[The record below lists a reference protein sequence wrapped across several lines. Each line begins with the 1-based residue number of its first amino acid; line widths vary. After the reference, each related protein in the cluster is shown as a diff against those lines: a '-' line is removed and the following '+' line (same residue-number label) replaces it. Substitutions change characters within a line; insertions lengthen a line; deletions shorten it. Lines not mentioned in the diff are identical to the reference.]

1 MDKLRCDVLAL
12 TSQHGRKRGKMPVY
26 IKLSSKIKSK
36 QVFSL
41 IISSVANIL
50 LSKVCYKL
58 NLLVLASANFL
69 ANAN

>member
-1 MDKLRCDVLAL
+1 
-12 TSQHGRKRGKMPVY
+12 MPVY
-26 IKLSSKIKSK
+26 IKLSSKTKSK

-50 LSKVCYKL
+50 LSKVCYNL